1 MGKACR
7 FLLLII
13 FCNISAGVSAQVDS
27 VAERII
33 LIGDA
38 GKFDANN
45 KHPELELIKKVFD
58 LNKVP
63 TTVIFLGDNIYP
75 QGLPS
80 AYASNYLEKKAV
92 LDSQINLVRG
102 TTAKAYFIAGNH
114 DWMQGRPEG
123 WQQVINQYRYITG
136 LQLENVQYV
145 PSAVCPG
152 PEEIALSDKVTL
164 VVIDSQWWLHSYDKP
179 GLTSGCEFSNPS
191 ELLEGLKDIVYRNRN
206 KILLFAA
213 HHPFITYGRHGG
225 FFTIQHHI
233 FPLIEL
239 NPKLYIPLPIIGSI
253 YPISRG
259 VFGNIQDTRHPTY
272 KNFSS
277 AVDSILNMHPY
288 CIRVAG
294 HEHNLQ
300 HIVVNNNNYIVS
312 GAGAKISSMGSK
324 KPGLKYGTDR
334 TGFGVIERIR
344 NGNVHMQ
351 FYSSMNDTVTIPIYS
366 ETLLSVDTTP
376 VKPKPYTIPKL
387 PEYVTVSGN
396 ENYTANKFKRWLLG
410 DNYRNEWGTPVRVQ
424 VFDIGKEYGGLT
436 PTRRG
441 GGMQTKS
448 LQLVDKNKQEF
459 VLRSIEKFPD
469 NAIPEE
475 FRETFIKDLV
485 VDGISASYPYA
496 ALSVPVMSEASGVPH
511 AKPRL
516 VYVPDD
522 PRFGFYQDDFK
533 NSLAIFEEREP
544 GRYGNSIGTEKL
556 LEHLLEDNDDRVRQQ
571 SLLKA
576 RLLDFFIMDFD
587 RHEDQWR
594 WASIDTGKGKVY
606 FPIPRDRDQAFFV
619 NQGIIPRQVRKP
631 WFLPSIQG
639 FRAEAHNII
648 TFNHNARLFDRIFLN
663 QVTRQQWSDSINV
676 FLSQMTDSVIERA
689 IRQQP
694 PEIFSYSGPQ
704 IIETLKRRRNYL
716 KKEAMQYYK
725 YLAREVEITGSDKKE
740 FFDVVRNDNG
750 SVHVTVQKIDKDGN
764 LAGNI
769 YHRLLSGSETKE
781 VQLFGMGGVDSFRI
795 TGKNAGNIKVRMI
808 GGAGDDI
815 YENLTNTNRKNV
827 IYDLQS
833 EENIYRGNFRM
844 ELSNDPGV
852 NQPNRNRRNIRYN
865 YLRPMVALT
874 FNRDDGVFVGGT
886 LKYRRQGFRKYPF
899 EVEHVLTGTHAL
911 ATRAYQFRY
920 SLERIKLYRNND
932 FLLNAELKA
941 PNYTLNFFGFGNES
955 EYNKENNIRF
965 YRTRFDQGDGSI
977 MLRNRIAEFVTLAAG
992 PAFSYALVDRD
1003 ENIDRIVYHPSS
1015 VNLDSASLYKDK
1027 SYLGAQAVLTV
1038 DNRNDTIIPSRG
1050 VLWVTSYR
1058 NFGGLGEFSN
1068 NYSQLNTDM
1077 SIYISTNQP
1086 ARFVFV
1092 VRFGAGWTYGRYEFF
1107 QAQSLSG
1114 VDNLRGYR
1122 KNRFS
1127 GHKML
1132 YNNLEV
1138 RWRVKDFR
1146 SYLFPGAFG
1155 LLAFHDIGRVYLK
1168 GENSSRWHNG
1178 YGGGIWISPAGRTL
1192 FSASVAFSKEGV
1204 MPLLSVGFHF

>member
-1 MGKACR
+1 MRKASKFL
-7 FLLLII
+7 FLLVCCI
-13 FCNISAGVSAQVDS
+13 VSLAVTAQVDS

-45 KHPELELIKKVFD
+45 KHPELELIKKLFD
-58 LNKVP
+58 LNSVP
-63 TTVIFLGDNIYP
+63 TTVVFLGDNIYP
-75 QGLPS
+75 QGIPS
-80 AYASNYLEKKAV
+80 PDAANYLEKKAV
-92 LDSQINLVRG
+92 LDSQINLVLG
-102 TTAKAYFIAGNH
+102 TKAKAYFIAGNH

-136 LQLENVQYV
+136 LQRDNVQYV
-145 PSAVCPG
+145 PSSVCPG
-152 PEEIALSDKVTL
+152 PEEIALSDKVTM

-191 ELLEGLKDIVYRNRN
+191 ELLEGLKDIIYRNRD

-225 FFTIQHHI
+225 YFTISHHL
-233 FPLIEL
+233 FPLLEL

-277 AVDSILNMHPY
+277 AVDSILNLHPY
-288 CIRVAG
+288 CIRAAG

-300 HIVVNNNNYIVS
+300 HIVVGNNNYIVS
-312 GAGAKISSMGSK
+312 GSGSKVSSMGSK
-324 KPGLKYGTDR
+324 KPGLLYGTDR
-334 TGFGVIERIR
+334 TGFGVIERIK
-344 NGNVHMQ
+344 NGNVHLQ
-351 FYSSMNDTVTIPIYS
+351 FYSSMNDTVTDPIYS
-366 ETLLSVDTTP
+366 RALLTIDTTP
-376 VKPKPYTIPKL
+376 VKPKPYTVPTL

-396 ENYTANKFKRWLLG
+396 ENYKANKFKRWFLG
-410 DNYRNEWGTPVRVQ
+410 DNYRDEWATPVRVQ

-448 LQLVDKNKQEF
+448 LQLVDKNQQEF

-544 GRYGNSIGTEKL
+544 GRYGNSIGTDRV
-556 LEHLLEDNDDRVRQQ
+556 LEHLQEDNDDRIRQQ

-576 RLLDFFIMDFD
+576 RLLDLYIMDFD

-606 FPIPRDRDQAFFV
+606 FPIPRDRDQAFFI
-619 NQGIIPRQVRKP
+619 NEGIIPRQVRKP
-631 WFLPSIQG
+631 WFLPSVQG
-639 FRAEAHNII
+639 FRVRAHNII
-648 TFNHNARLFDRIFLN
+648 TFNYNARLFDRIFLN
-663 QVTRQQWSDSINV
+663 QVTRQQWSDSVDV
-676 FLSQMTDSVIERA
+676 FLTQMTDSVIERA

-694 PEIFSYSGPQ
+694 PEIFPYSGPK
-704 IIETLKRRRNYL
+704 IIETLKRRKNYL
-716 KKEAMQYYK
+716 KEEALQYYK

-740 FFDVVRNDNG
+740 YFHVERMDNG
-750 SVHVTVQKIDKDGN
+750 SVHVTVQKIDKDGK
-764 LAGNI
+764 LAGNM
-769 YHRLLSGSETKE
+769 YDRLFLKSETKE
-781 VQLFGMGGVDSFRI
+781 VQLYGMGGIDSFRI
-795 TGKNAGNIKVRMI
+795 TGKNANNIKVRMI
-808 GGAGDDI
+808 GGAGEDI
-815 YENLTNTNRKNV
+815 FENVTNTNRKNV
-827 IYDLQS
+827 IYDLKS
-833 EENIYRGNFRM
+833 EANIYRGNFRM
-844 ELSNDPGV
+844 ELSYDPGV
-852 NQPNRNRRNIRYN
+852 NQPNRNRKNIRYN
-865 YLRPMVALT
+865 LLRPMVAFT

-886 LKYRRQGFRKYPF
+886 MKYTRQGFRKYPF
-899 EVEHVLTGTHAL
+899 EVEHVITGTHAI

-920 SLERIKLYRNND
+920 SLERIKIIKNND
-932 FLLNAELKA
+932 FILNAELKA

-955 EYNKENNIRF
+955 EYNKENNIRY
-965 YRTRFDQGDGSI
+965 YRTRFNQGDVSV
-977 MLRNRIAEFVTLAAG
+977 MLRNRVAEYVTVAAG
-992 PAFSYALVDRD
+992 PAFSYAVVNPED
-1003 ENIDRIVYHPSS
+1003 NKDRILYRP
-1015 VNLDSASLYKDK
+1015 DSASLYQDK
-1027 SYLGAQAVLTV
+1027 SYLGAQAVMTI

-1050 VLWVTSYR
+1050 VLWVTSYK
-1058 NFGGLGEFSN
+1058 NFGGLGEYSN

-1077 SIYISTNQP
+1077 TVYISTNQP

-1092 VRFGAGWTYGRYEFF
+1092 VRFGAGWTYGKYEFF

-1114 VDNLRGYR
+1114 VHNLRGYR
-1122 KNRFS
+1122 KNRFA

-1132 YNNLEV
+1132 YNNFEI

-1155 LLAFHDIGRVYLK
+1155 LLAFHDVGRVYQK
-1168 GENSSRWHNG
+1168 GEKSSVWHNG
-1178 YGGGIWISPAGRTL
+1178 YGGGLWVSPAGRTL
-1192 FSASVAFSKEGV
+1192 LTVSAGFSKEGIQ
-1204 MPLLSVGFHF
+1204 PLVSIGFHF